1 MEAFE
6 PEVPAPRS
14 RATGAPEQRGGAVA
28 HRAASPRAVPPGA
41 VPAGAVRQWAVTSNV
56 IAAVGRAAG
65 PVAVTVGAL
74 LLAAVVLVQTTLL
87 NRATYLDA
95 LDSADAYERTYS
107 DVLTD
112 PGLAARQSDL
122 IGRLG
127 PSSEAERQEVRAATV
142 QALHIVLPP
151 DRLRAGAETTVDQT
165 VAYLRGDVPRMDG
178 EVTVADLVAWLGQPR
193 EAELRATLARTADQ
207 VADSLEAYETL
218 VMTFADELAAGR
230 VPMSVPV
237 YGGTEFDPER
247 IVGLVLDRLGPLM
260 DDGTRSRIEDAVGE
274 RREREALITAA
285 VSVLVGEARTLAAQL
300 RDPGTMSR
308 DLTMVRAVSDRAG
321 NLGPVPLARLNTL
334 RAAVG
339 RLGWGTAAIGAGLVA
354 AGAAAVARRHRRQP
368 AAAVTA
374 VGLSLVVAGLAAGVV
389 WAVVAR
395 GALTPAASLA
405 AAGSGPAVASAVPG
419 TPTPSVPVPVLVP
432 RADSGAAQLAAD
444 VERKVLDRFDLRIA
458 QGVVLLAGLGAVLA
472 VGATAGRHGRLRPV
486 PAVGLLGLA
495 LGSAT
500 LAGPPTVLLS
510 AEPAVAA
517 CNGHVELCDRPY
529 SQVVMAATHNAMSS
543 PGLVRVWPEQGRD
556 LRGQLDGGVRALL
569 IDTHYWKPVVSRR
582 QLAADVAPPS
592 PAATLLTRALEPLT
606 ASQPGTWLCHLACG
620 LGARPL
626 ADGLGDVRAFLDDNP
641 GEVVTLIVQD
651 GISAADTEAAFHEA
665 GLDRYLFDGDVDGG
679 WPTLGEMVDS
689 GHRLVVFAETGR
701 PGPAWYRPAFDHIQ
715 ETPFRI
721 HQTSDLSCGAGRG
734 GSGGELFLLNHW
746 VLGLVPDRAEATAL
760 NRRDVIVERAQQ
772 CRAERGRL
780 PSFVAVDFAE
790 LGDVTGAVDQLN
802 GLAPPARATRSG

>member
-6 PEVPAPRS
+6 PEVPALRS
-14 RATGAPEQRGGAVA
+14 RATGAPEQRG
-28 HRAASPRAVPPGA
+28 
-41 VPAGAVRQWAVTSNV
+41 WAVTDRAGSSRAGSSRVVPSQSVPSNV
-56 IAAVGRAAG
+56 VAAIRRVAA
-65 PVAVTVGAL
+65 PMAVTVGAL
-74 LLAAVVLVQTTLL
+74 LVAAVVLVQTTLL
-87 NRATYLDA
+87 NPATYLDA
-95 LDSADAYERTYS
+95 LESADAYERAYS

-127 PSSEAERQEVRAATV
+127 PSSQAERQEVRAATV
-142 QALHIVLPP
+142 QALHLVLPP
-151 DRLRAGAETTVDQT
+151 DRLRAGAETTVIQT

-193 EAELRATLARTADQ
+193 EAELRAALARTADQ
-207 VADSLEAYETL
+207 VADTLEAYETL

-237 YGGTEFDPER
+237 YGGTSFDAER
-247 IVGLVLDRLGPLM
+247 IVRLVLDRFGPLV
-260 DDGTRSRIEDAVGE
+260 DDRTRSRIEDAVGE

-300 RDPGTMSR
+300 RDPGTTSR

-321 NLGPVPLARLNTL
+321 NLGPTPLARLNTL
-334 RAAVG
+334 RTAVG
-339 RLGWGTAAIGAGLVA
+339 GLGWSTAVIGAGLVTAGSA
-354 AGAAAVARRHRRQP
+354 AIARRHRRRP

-374 VGLSLVVAGLAAGVV
+374 VGLSLVVAGLMAGVA

-405 AAGSGPAVASAVPG
+405 ATGTGPAIAVPVPG
-419 TPTPSVPVPVLVP
+419 SPAPTPTPVVPALAP
-432 RADSGAAQLAAD
+432 RGDSGAAQLAAD
-444 VERKVLDRFDLRIA
+444 VERKVLDRFDRRIA
-458 QGVVLLAGLGAVLA
+458 EGVVVLAGLGAVLA
-472 VGATAGRHGRLRPV
+472 VGATAGRLGRLRPV

-500 LAGPPTVLLS
+500 LAGPPAVLLS
-510 AEPAVAA
+510 AEPAVEA

-529 SQVVMAATHNAMSS
+529 SEVVMAATHNAMSS

-569 IDTHYWKPVVSRR
+569 IDTHYWEPVVNRR

-592 PAATLLTRALEPLT
+592 PAAVLLARALEPLT
-606 ASQPGTWLCHLACG
+606 GSQPGTWLCHLACG

-651 GISAADTEAAFHEA
+651 GISVADTEDAFHLA
-665 GLDRYLFDGDVDGG
+665 GLDPYLFDGDVDDG
-679 WPTLGEMVDS
+679 WPTLGEMI
-689 GHRLVVFAETGR
+689 GRGQRLVVFAERGR

-715 ETPFRI
+715 ETPFRV
-721 HQTSDLSCGAGRG
+721 HQASDLSCGAGRG
-734 GSGGELFLLNHW
+734 SSEAELFLLNHW

-760 NRRDVIVERAQQ
+760 NRRDTIVERAER

-780 PSFVAVDFAE
+780 PNFVAVDFAE
-790 LGDVTGAVDQLN
+790 LGDVTGAVDALN
-802 GLAPPARATRSG
+802 GLAPPARPIRSG

>member
-1 MEAFE
+1 MA
-6 PEVPAPRS
+6 R
-14 RATGAPEQRGGAVA
+14 RAGW
-28 HRAASPRAVPPGA
+28 AAARH
-41 VPAGAVRQWAVTSNV
+41 
-56 IAAVGRAAG
+56 AAG

-74 LLAAVVLVQTTLL
+74 LVAAVVLVQTTLL
-87 NRATYLDA
+87 SPATYLDA
-95 LDSADAYERTYS
+95 LDRADAYERTYS

-142 QALHIVLPP
+142 QALHLVLPP
-151 DRLRAGAETTVDQT
+151 DRLRAGAETTVHQT
-165 VAYLRGDVPRMDG
+165 VAYLEGDVPRMEG

-193 EAELRATLARTADQ
+193 EAELRATLARAADQ
-207 VADSLEAYETL
+207 VADTLEAYETL
-218 VMTFADELAAGR
+218 VVTFADELAAGR

-237 YGGTEFDPER
+237 YGGTSFDPQR
-247 IVGLVLDRLGPLM
+247 IVDVVLERVGPLM
-260 DDGTRSRIEDAVGE
+260 DDRTRDRIEEAVGA

-285 VSVLVGEARTLAAQL
+285 VSVLAGEARTLAAQL
-300 RDPGTMSR
+300 RDPGITSR

-321 NLGPVPLARLNTL
+321 VLGPAPVARLNDL

-339 RLGWGTAAIGAGLVA
+339 WLGWSTAWFGVGLMAAGTAALG
-354 AGAAAVARRHRRQP
+354 RRHRHRP
-368 AAAVTA
+368 AAAVSA
-374 VGLSLVVAGLAAGVV
+374 VGLSLVVAGLAAGAG
-389 WAVVAR
+389 WAALAR
-395 GALTPAASLA
+395 GTLTPAASLA
-405 AAGSGPAVASAVPG
+405 AAGGAPAAGLPTAITPG
-419 TPTPSVPVPVLVP
+419 SVTPLPVPVPALP

-444 VERKVLDRFDLRIA
+444 VEAKVLGRFDLRIA
-458 QGVVLLAGLGAVLA
+458 QGVVLLAGLGGVLV
-472 VGATAGRHGRLRPV
+472 VGATAHQHGRLRPV

-500 LAGPPTVLLS
+500 LAGPPVVLLS
-510 AEPAVAA
+510 DGGPAVPA

-529 SQVVMAATHNAMSS
+529 DQVVMAATHNAMSS

-569 IDTHYWKPVVSRR
+569 IDTHYWEPVVSRR
-582 QLAADVAPPS
+582 QQAADVAPPS
-592 PAATLLTRALEPLT
+592 ATATLLARALQPLT
-606 ASQPGTWLCHLACG
+606 SRQPGTWLCHLACG

-651 GISAADTEAAFHEA
+651 GISAADTDTAFHEA
-665 GLDRYLFDGDVDGG
+665 GLDPYLFDDDVDGG

-689 GHRLVVFAETGR
+689 GHRLVVFAESGR
-701 PGPAWYRPAFDHIQ
+701 SGPAWYRPAFDHIQ
-715 ETPFRI
+715 ETPFRS
-721 HQTSDLSCGAGRG
+721 HQASDLSCGVGRG
-734 GSGGELFLLNHW
+734 VPGAELFLLNHW
-746 VLGLVPDRAEATAL
+746 VLGLVPDRAEAAAL
-760 NRRDVIVERAQQ
+760 NRRDVIVERARTCQV
-772 CRAERGRL
+772 ERGRL

-802 GLAPPARATRSG
+802 GLAPPARPTRAG